1 MESFNL
7 APRISYKFSV
17 EGNPVLHVEGK
28 DRSGKNLVKTT
39 DYLASLYSPFLQ
51 FFMRT
56 NEDSPYEE
64 VKEQTIE
71 PRLDIYPE
79 NERKFD
85 VLVRLWD
92 KMPLDAE
99 YTHYDEA
106 NALITIPSPEIS
118 YIIVQDCRRRTSD
131 CGAEIEYDLSPIM
144 GEIQMNVYF
153 SSGWRFLQKIE
164 VYGSRDEPDFPID
177 DEHYI
182 MTYWSFGESRNH
194 QFSITQ
200 VDPYY
205 DYYFTLVPY
214 DNIGK
219 GIIFRDGYGYM
230 CPQQEEASCM
240 IVNCIDF
247 LAGSRGENPVT
258 IEQNVAFSI
267 VNSEEP
273 LIFDGFPIAMWQ
285 TATYSIQA
293 KSDSGNTYFNEYY
306 LTLNNAGELIN
317 ASVGGEHMNMGASPL
332 EFKVSHY
339 ITSGYCGLLL
349 EVSGEGFAND
359 RRNSYFGALT
369 PSDNVVYTKA
379 ADEAPSF
386 VIEGSQVLSYSELS
400 YIEIIYPDT
409 YKPNIYSIYKKA
421 QVCTRKKV
429 IVPSEWVG
437 QPDTEYW
444 EYTPILNSTS
454 SEIITSTKEGEV
466 NKVRFYFPKFSTEP
480 FAPNQEDVIVFDR
493 DSDEYYLNIVDEK
506 NTNPGLNWFP
516 FRESQVISPSTPD
529 RFLKIPIADSLG
541 GGYVWITSA
550 CGVETYGLYPY
561 QYSYPYRGV
570 RPPQEPRDASGDWPI
585 TNSSVDLF
593 KNGWILVGNIFNS
606 SSTLKLQKLYLIV
619 EDSLVAD
626 FAVASQVRL
635 EINRVSDNDE
645 DIYYKTSEPAQ
656 HENAWNGYDIISFS
670 DLSMPYD
677 GSSPEGWR
685 LYAVREDGSLYEG
698 LSVRTVDKEEKLRD
712 TAIRFLSS
720 FNSKAKEKIP
730 KKNDDSPNSYYYT
743 GKRIGAFAYA
753 EPYYRLKHP
762 VVVKGFRTT
771 F

>member
-1 MESFNL
+1 MKSFDL
-7 APRISYKFSV
+7 APRVSYKFSV
-17 EGNPVLHVEGK
+17 EGNPVLYVEGK
-28 DRSGKNLVKTT
+28 DRSGKKLVKAT

-51 FFMRT
+51 FYMRT

-64 VKEQTIE
+64 IRAQTID
-71 PRLDIYPE
+71 PKLDIYPE
-79 NERKFD
+79 NDRKFD
-85 VLVRLWD
+85 VLVKLWD
-92 KMPLDAE
+92 KMPLDEE
-99 YTHYDEA
+99 YTHFDEA

-118 YIIVQDCRRRTSD
+118 NVIVQDCRRRASD

-153 SSGWRFLQKIE
+153 STGWRFLQKIE
-164 VYGSRDEPDFPID
+164 VYGSKDEPDFPID

-182 MTYWSFGESRNH
+182 MTYWSFGESKIH

-205 DYYFTLVPY
+205 DYHFTLVPY

-219 GIIFRDGYGYM
+219 GIVFRKGYGYM
-230 CPQQEEASCM
+230 CPQQEEPSCM
-240 IVNCIDF
+240 VVSCIDF
-247 LAGSRGENPVT
+247 LAGSRGEDPVA
-258 IEQNVAFSI
+258 IEQNTAFSV

-306 LTLNNAGELIN
+306 LTLNNAGELVN
-317 ASVGGEHMNMGASPL
+317 TSVGGEHMNMGASPL

-349 EVSGEGFAND
+349 EVFGEGFAND
-359 RRNSYFGALT
+359 RRNVYYGALV
-369 PSDNVVYTKA
+369 PSDTVVHTKA
-379 ADEAPSF
+379 QDEAPFF
-386 VIEGSQVLSYSELS
+386 VIEGTQVLNYSEIS
-400 YIEIIYPDT
+400 YIEIIYPNSWS
-409 YKPNIYSIYKKA
+409 PSIYNTYKKA
-421 QVCTRKKV
+421 QICTRKK
-429 IVPSEWVG
+429 IIIPSEWVG

-444 EYTPILNSTS
+444 EYTSILDSAS
-454 SEIITSTKEGEV
+454 CEIIVSPEEGV
-466 NKVRFYFPKFSTEP
+466 VKVRFHFPKFSTEP
-480 FAPNQEDVIVFDR
+480 FAPNQEDAVVFNR
-493 DSDEYYLNIVDEK
+493 DSDEYYLNIIDEDGS
-506 NTNPGLNWFP
+506 NPGLNWFP
-516 FRESQVISPSTPD
+516 FRTSKIVSPKAQD
-529 RFLKIPIADSLG
+529 RFLKIPVSDDLG
-541 GGYVWITSA
+541 GDVWMASA

-570 RPPQEPRDASGDWPI
+570 RPPQEPRDASGDWPL
-585 TNSSVDLF
+585 TDNSIDLF
-593 KNGWILVGNIFNS
+593 KNGWIMVGNIFNS
-606 SSTLKLQKLYLIV
+606 SSTLKLQKLYFIV
-619 EDSLVAD
+619 KDSSVAD
-626 FAVASQVRL
+626 SVVSSKIRL

-645 DIYYKTSEPAQ
+645 DIYYKTTEPAQ
-656 HENAWNGYDIISFS
+656 HEDAWNGYSIISFS

-685 LYAVREDGSLYEG
+685 LYAVQEDGSTYEG
-698 LSVRTVDKEEKLRD
+698 LFVRTVDKEEKLKD
-712 TAIRFLSS
+712 WQVRFLSS
-720 FNSKAKEKIP
+720 FNSKTKEKIP
-730 KKNDDSPNSYYYT
+730 KKNENSPNSYFYT

-753 EPYYRLKHP
+753 DPYYQLKHP